1 MRRARPQP
9 IRNRLDLSDRTQVRL
24 VRKRLRLSD
33 AQLTE
38 IADRIGNSISAIA
51 KEVAAQRAR
60 NLPQKAPADIPAAA
74 IAAVAAAEQADSEF
88 TTTEQAP

>member
-1 MRRARPQP
+1 MRRAKPQP
-9 IRNRLDLSDRTQVRL
+9 IRNKLDLSDRTQVRL

-33 AQLTE
+33 TQLTE

-60 NLPQKAPADIPAAA
+60 RLPEPVSADIPAAVMTA
-74 IAAVAAAEQADSEF
+74 IAATEQADTEF
-88 TTTEQAP
+88 TVTEQAP